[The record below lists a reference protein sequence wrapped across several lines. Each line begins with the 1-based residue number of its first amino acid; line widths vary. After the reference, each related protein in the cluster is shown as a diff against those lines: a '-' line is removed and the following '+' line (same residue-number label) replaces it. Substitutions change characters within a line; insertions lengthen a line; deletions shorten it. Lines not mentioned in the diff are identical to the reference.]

1 MAWIFLLLAGF
12 LEIGWAVGLKL
23 GAGAARPLL
32 GLTTL
37 VCLLA
42 SVGLLGVALRHLPLG
57 TAYAVWVGIGVVG
70 TATVGIAALGETA
83 DLPRLSCLAAI
94 VAGVAGLKL
103 LS

>member
-1 MAWIFLLLAGF
+1 MAWILLLLAGF

-23 GAGAARPLL
+23 GAGTTRPLL
-32 GLTTL
+32 GLATL
-37 VCLLA
+37 ACLLA
-42 SVGLLGVALRHLPLG
+42 SVGLLAVALRHLPLG

-70 TATVGIAALGETA
+70 TAVVGIAALGETA
-83 DLPRLSCLAAI
+83 DVARLSCLAAI